1 MLRPMRLFFVIAGLA
16 VAAVGTVTAGAAA
29 ASAPPRAAL
38 ESFVCQTA
46 LDPPARAVS
55 VQAVM
60 RPVSGT
66 QSMQLRFDFLRQL
79 KPSGPFRAVRGRN
92 LGTWISPEDPTLGQS
107 PGDIWILNHPVVDLV
122 APATYRFRVTFRWIG
137 SRGRVLGT
145 TIQSSPTCYEPELR
159 ADLLVRSLSVTPAA
173 TGQDNYVAVIANRGQ
188 TAAGAF
194 AVDLADGGIASGAI
208 TVPSLGPRGTRRVRF
223 VAPACTAGSP
233 LVVTVDPGRTVDE
246 YDFANNVF
254 TMPCSASS

>member
-1 MLRPMRLFFVIAGLA
+1 MLRPMRFFCVAAGFA

-29 ASAPPRAAL
+29 SSPPRAAL
-38 ESFVCQTA
+38 QSFVCQTA
-46 LDPPARAVS
+46 LDPPARGVS

-66 QSMQLRFDFLRQL
+66 QSMRVRFDFLRQL
-79 KPSGPFRAVRGRN
+79 KPSGPFRVVRGRN

-107 PGDIWILNHPVVDLV
+107 PGDVWMVSHPVVDLV
-122 APATYRFRVTFRWIG
+122 APASYRFRVTFRWIG

-145 TIQSSPTCYEPELR
+145 TTQSSPTCYEPELR
-159 ADLLVRSLSVTPAA
+159 ADLLVRSLSVSPAA

-188 TAAGAF
+188 TAAGQF
-194 AVDLADGGIASGAI
+194 AVDLADAGAAAGAA
-208 TVPSLGPRGTRRVRF
+208 TVPSLAPKSSKRVRF
-223 VAPACTAGSP
+223 VAPACTAGMP
-233 LVVTVDPGRTVDE
+233 LTVTVDPGRTVDE

-254 TMPCSASS
+254 TLPCPASS